1 MTPLPPVPITA
12 RGFVVNYSA
21 GAPPALSFGETTG
34 TVTRPAPKPWLA
46 CCRCAL
52 SEVKGSLVAITMKFE
67 AKIVSLHYA
76 IDYRDAAKSD
86 VALLCGS
93 RRINPAKFAIY
104 DLRSEEHTAEL
115 Q

>member
-1 MTPLPPVPITA
+1 MNGLIAVP
-12 RGFVVNYSA
+12 FVSMIVCAA
-21 GAPPALSFGETTG
+21 GAFAAPPALSFGDTTV
-34 TVTRPAPKPWLA
+34 TVTRADPKPWLA
-46 CCRCAL
+46 GYPFAL